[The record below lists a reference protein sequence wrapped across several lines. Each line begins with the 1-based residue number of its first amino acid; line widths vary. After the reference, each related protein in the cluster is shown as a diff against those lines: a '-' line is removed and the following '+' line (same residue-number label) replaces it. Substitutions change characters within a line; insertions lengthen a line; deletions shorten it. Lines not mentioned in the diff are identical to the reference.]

1 MSSVDSRIVEMT
13 FDNKGFESGVK
24 KTLSSLAELKSA
36 LNFKSVNSSLSSSLS
51 SINKQTSQITKNLN
65 LSEVKSSIDSTNKS
79 MATFGSGFNISNIQ
93 SKISSLVDTIS
104 GLKKHFNFS
113 DSTKSLSDL
122 GKAANKIDFSP
133 LANSIDDVKN
143 RFNNMG
149 IVGMTVV
156 QNLTTQIMQA
166 GSSMIKALSLTPL
179 IDGFQEYETQMDAVQ
194 TILANTSSKGT
205 TLQQVNSAL
214 DTLNTY
220 ADKTIYNFTQMTKNI
235 GTFTAAGVDLQT
247 SVNSIQG
254 IANLAAVSGSTS
266 LQAST
271 AMYQLSQAIAAGT
284 VKLMDWNSV
293 VNAGMGGEVFQ
304 NALIRTS
311 EHLNTGA
318 KAAIEAE
325 GSFRESLS
333 TGWLTVDV
341 LTETLEQFALT
352 IDTAEDYN
360 EVMAQLVAQGYTEE
374 EAKQIADMAKTAM
387 DAATKVKTFTQLLD
401 TLKEAL
407 GSGWAQSWRIIIG
420 DFGEAKELWTEVSDV
435 LSNAINETANARND
449 LLSGGLQTG
458 WQQLLRAGIAD
469 EEGYIETTKQV
480 AREHG
485 VAIDDLI
492 TQNGSFEDSLK
503 DGWANSDI
511 LAESLHRVA
520 EETKNWSNEEIKNKG
535 YTKDQI
541 RNLQQLDENVQ
552 NGTVDLNEYIS
563 VFGRMSGRQNII
575 EGLKTAFSNLS
586 KVMSTIKEA
595 FREVFPATTAEQL
608 YDLTVNFKE
617 FTEQMQVSDEGLDK
631 IKRTFKG
638 LFSIL
643 DIGKNTIKTV
653 FNIFKDFFAS
663 EGVSQFVSFI
673 GSLMA
678 SIGDLFTSLDS
689 SMSATSGS
697 FSGFTSLLSGFL
709 GTLSN
714 ALGQFSLDVNPV
726 ITIIGQL
733 AKIITDTLGGA
744 LSWLSENFSLG
755 DVLTAAGIASL
766 LQAVTSM
773 NSISTSVKKVAK
785 SIREFLKDLDSGGVI
800 ADIKESLVGLFTELG
815 TSLRA
820 FTTMVSSASLLIIAV
835 SITLLVKAIKQLSE
849 LNISKTAVQIPVLA
863 ASIAILIKAFK
874 AIVTFIKGYDKT
886 GMITAAASLLI
897 MALAMK
903 EIAKAVTTLG
913 QLGVGQAVVGLASL
927 YAVLKMLTSFMNKT
941 SLDKSSS
948 SSAIVLLA
956 LAVSLRIIA
965 SAIKSIGE
973 LNWEQ
978 LGVGLAGC
986 IVTLAALTAVN
997 IALTKFSGDGDAIA
1011 GAAAI
1016 LIMSVSLIAIAKAIS
1031 MVAEYNWSQ
1040 LGPAVLALGL
1050 MLAELMVVN
1059 LALTNFSGDESAI
1072 QGAAAILIMSVS
1084 LIAIG
1089 QSISMI
1095 ANYSWSQLGPA
1106 ILALG
1111 LVLAELMVVNLAL
1124 TNFSGDDGSAIAGAA
1139 AILIMSVSLI
1149 AVAQSLSMLVGHSW
1163 DEMLPAMGAI
1173 MAVLAEMAI
1182 VNIALANFSGVMGL
1196 AGAASI
1202 LIMSASLLLIGQSL
1216 TTVAQLSWEQ
1226 VENGL
1231 LGLGAALIEVGVVA
1245 AAMGSIG
1252 PVAIVG
1258 AASMLIASASLG
1270 QVADALKK
1278 FGEMSWDEIT
1288 RGLTAMGAALTEI
1301 AFGSL
1306 MNTLSGIGAASLSA
1320 IVEPLGALAD
1330 SVKKWENVSTP
1341 DDLGESMGRVADGVG
1356 KFMFSG
1362 WGADALSTLA
1372 EPLGTLAESMK
1383 KWKDVDIPDDIAD
1396 KMGHLADGVGK
1407 FTFSGMSAGGI
1418 SAICEPLGNLADA
1431 VNKWKD
1437 VSVPDKIQ
1445 DHLTHIANGIAAF
1458 TFDGVAGDTML
1469 NIAEPFGTLAE
1480 SVKKWKDAE
1489 VPENIQSNLTQIAN
1503 GIASFTVA
1511 VTGAAVLPGIPE
1523 PLQKLGEV
1531 LGNWPELG
1539 EKNVSGNISDLAT
1552 AILKYTDLATAVGVI
1567 RDAGDALTN
1576 LANGVTLAASASFE
1590 TVGTNITT
1598 FSATIQ
1604 SIPATLTTA
1613 IDSISTALVNL
1624 STSISTQAGLITG
1637 SFNSMLNQSLEC
1649 IYSTSG
1655 SFATAGMTIAQALG
1669 DSLSTTLSI
1678 QGASVSSIM
1687 LSITSDIINVGIQNI
1702 NSNISNYTQAGM
1714 NLMQGLASGLR
1725 NGVSLCVQ
1733 ATSGVG
1739 NQCLSDIRGNYSG
1752 FYSAGY
1758 YLMQGLENGIWA
1770 GRSGVINAAIQVATE
1785 TLQATKNALDE
1796 ASPSKATTEMGVF
1809 YSQGLLNGIVSLEDK
1824 VADAGAD
1831 VGLAALDALNDS
1843 FSAINSGAYSGLQ
1856 PMITPV
1862 ISGAG
1867 LASLQGL
1874 TVSRSVMLNA
1884 EYANAQI
1891 SDPLNNLRTTISN
1904 DNLKIMRSNE
1914 AVTEKL
1920 DAVVGYLTDELG
1932 NTISTNAP
1940 NLVIDN
1946 DAGRMVVDTRLLQ
1959 LQRKAAMNRG

>member
-79 MATFGSGFNISNIQ
+79 MAAFGSGFNISNIQ

-435 LSNAINETANARND
+435 LSNAINETANARNN

-485 VAIDDLI
+485 VVIDDLI

-608 YDLTVNFKE
+608 YDLTVKFKE
-617 FTEQMQVSDEGLDK
+617 FTEQMQISDEGLDK

-755 DVLTAAGIASL
+755 DVFTAAGIAQL

-773 NSISTSVKKVAK
+773 DSISTSVEKVAK
-785 SIREFLKDLDSGGVI
+785 SISKFLKDLGSGGVI
-800 ADIKESLVGLFTELG
+800 ADIKNSLVSLFTELG

-820 FTTMVSSASLLIIAV
+820 FTTMVNSATLLIIAV

-849 LNISKTAVQIPVLA
+849 LNISQTAVQIPVLA
-863 ASIAILIKAFK
+863 ASIGILIKAFK

-886 GMITAAASLLI
+886 NMITAAASLVI

-913 QLGVGQAVVGLASL
+913 QLGVDQAVVGLASL

-978 LGVGLAGC
+978 LGVGLTGC

-1016 LIMSVSLIAIAKAIS
+1016 LIMSVSLIAIAK
-1031 MVAEYNWSQ
+1031 
-1040 LGPAVLALGL
+1040 
-1050 MLAELMVVN
+1050 
-1059 LALTNFSGDESAI
+1059 
-1072 QGAAAILIMSVS
+1072 
-1084 LIAIG
+1084 
-1089 QSISMI
+1089 SISMI

-1252 PVAIVG
+1252 PVAIIG

-1306 MNTLSGIGAASLSA
+1306 INTLSGIGAASLSA

-1372 EPLGTLAESMK
+1372 EPLGTLAESVK

-1458 TFDGVAGDTML
+1458 TFDGVAGDTMR

-1503 GIASFTVA
+1503 GIAAFTVA

-1552 AILKYTDLATAVGVI
+1552 AILKYTDSATAVGVI

-1604 SIPATLTTA
+1604 NIPATLTTA

-1637 SFNSMLNQSLEC
+1637 SFNSMLSQSLEC

-1702 NSNISNYTQAGM
+1702 NGNISNYTQAGM

-1739 NQCLSDIRGNYSG
+1739 NQCLSGIQGNYSG

-1831 VGLAALDALNDS
+1831 VGLAALDALDDS

-1891 SDPLNNLRTTISN
+1891 SDPLNSLRTTISN

>member
-552 NGTVDLNEYIS
+552 NGTADLNEYIS

-586 KVMSTIKEA
+586 KIMSTIKEA

-608 YDLTVNFKE
+608 YDLTVKFKE

-755 DVLTAAGIASL
+755 DVLTAAGIAQL

-773 NSISTSVKKVAK
+773 DSISTSVEKVAK
-785 SIREFLKDLDSGGVI
+785 SISKFLKDLGSGGVI
-800 ADIKESLVGLFTELG
+800 ADIKNSLVGLFTELG

-820 FTTMVSSASLLIIAV
+820 FTTMVNSASLLIIAV

-849 LNISKTAVQIPVLA
+849 LNISQTAVQIPVLA

-913 QLGVGQAVVGLASL
+913 QLGVDQAVVGLASL

-1040 LGPAVLALGL
+1040 LGPA
-1050 MLAELMVVN
+1050 
-1059 LALTNFSGDESAI
+1059 
-1072 QGAAAILIMSVS
+1072 
-1084 LIAIG
+1084 
-1089 QSISMI
+1089 
-1095 ANYSWSQLGPA
+1095 

-1163 DEMLPAMGAI
+1163 DEMLPAMVAI

-1252 PVAIVG
+1252 PAAIVG

-1396 KMGHLADGVGK
+1396 KMGHLADGVAK

-1458 TFDGVAGDTML
+1458 TFDGVAGDTMR

-1552 AILKYTDLATAVGVI
+1552 AILKYTDSATAVGVI

-1613 IDSISTALVNL
+1613 IDSISMALVNL

-1637 SFNSMLNQSLEC
+1637 SFNSMLSQSLEC

-1739 NQCLSDIRGNYSG
+1739 AQCLSDIRGEYSG
-1752 FYSAGY
+1752 FYSAGS

-1770 GRSGVINAAIQVATE
+1770 GRSGVINAAVQVATE
-1785 TLQATKNALDE
+1785 TLQATKSALDE

-1824 VADAGAD
+1824 VADAGAG
-1831 VGLAALDALNDS
+1831 VGLAALDALDDS
-1843 FSAINSGAYSGLQ
+1843 FSAINAGVYSGLQ

-1862 ISGAG
+1862 ISGSG